1 MKLRIGDKVRFLNEK
16 GEGVVTRFKDKNYAF
31 VEMPDGFEIPY
42 IIKELVPIH
51 TELIINP
58 EAENLDLSPENVTAD
73 VVYFVIEPD
82 HELPVLVNDYNI
94 YLFNSSS
101 YHLLFSYS
109 IKDDTYFQA
118 LKHGEVGP
126 YQKIILKQV
135 KAGFF
140 KEYPY
145 QKMECILFKNTHFR
159 AQVPIAETIHIGSSS
174 LSQSQLI
181 KHQEFKLPVYA
192 FIIKDEF
199 IVAQNVEQDLSSDDL
214 NRLKAIKEF
223 KSSAKV
229 SKSKKEQLKM
239 LEKEIDLHIEE
250 LIEEVSGLTNHEI
263 LSIQLERVEKELDK
277 AIHGGA
283 KKLVL
288 IHGVGN
294 GRLKMEIQKILKDYK
309 GLTFQDAS
317 YKEYGFGAT
326 QVNIL

>member
-51 TELIINP
+51 TELIINH

-229 SKSKKEQLKM
+229 SKSKKEQQKM

-277 AIHGGA
+277 AIDGGL